1 MGCRIGSQTESSD
14 GFMNPSV
21 RPAIDATI
29 QPTIDATIRPAV
41 EATVMPAVRSTVDG
55 KVVRVVSTASAKQE
69 RRRYQWLFH
78 SQPRAIRPPFSRAYD
93 CTRRYAS

>member
-1 MGCRIGSQTESSD
+1 
-14 GFMNPSV
+14 MNPSV

-41 EATVMPAVRSTVDG
+41 DATVMPAVRSTVDG

-69 RRRYQWLFH
+69 CRCYQWLFH
-78 SQPRAIRPPFSRAYD
+78 SQPPSYSPAPLARL
-93 CTRRYAS
+93 